1 MPKSKRARVVH
12 LSKVDKKGKELSLKL
27 FANVRESLDS
37 YQHCF
42 VFSVDNMRN
51 TYLKDVRNELNDC
64 RLFFGKTKVMAKA
77 LGTDPA
83 DEYQSNTHILSKHLV
98 GNVGLLFTNRAPES
112 IIEYFSELSKTD
124 YARSGT
130 LASRTFTI
138 PAGTV
143 YSTGGEI
150 PAEEDVPMAHSLEPE
165 LRRLN
170 VPTSLVKGK
179 ITLQNEYT
187 VCEEGKVLDS
197 RQTRL
202 LKLFG
207 VESADFTVRLVAA
220 LCSAQH
226 SKEIEANKKGRYW
239 SAATQEVTEIP
250 AESTME
256 G

>member
-1 MPKSKRARVVH
+1 
-12 LSKVDKKGKELSLKL
+12 
-27 FANVRESLDS
+27 
-37 YQHCF
+37 
-42 VFSVDNMRN
+42 
-51 TYLKDVRNELNDC
+51 
-64 RLFFGKTKVMAKA
+64 MAKA

-83 DEYQSNTHILSKHLV
+83 DEHQPNTHILSKHLV
-98 GNVGLLFTNRAPES
+98 GNVGLLFTNRTPSS

-124 YARSGT
+124 FARSGT

-150 PAEEDVPMAHSLEPE
+150 PAEDDVPMAHSLEPE

-207 VESADFTVRLVAA
+207 VESADFTVRLVA
-220 LCSAQH
+220 
-226 SKEIEANKKGRYW
+226 YW

-250 AESTME
+250 AETAME
-256 G
+256 E